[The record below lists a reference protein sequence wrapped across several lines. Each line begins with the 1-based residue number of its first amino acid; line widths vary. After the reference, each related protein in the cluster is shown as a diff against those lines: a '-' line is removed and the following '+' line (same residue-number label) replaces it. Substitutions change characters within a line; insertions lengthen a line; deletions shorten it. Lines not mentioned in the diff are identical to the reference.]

1 MILFSISC
9 KLPDM
14 NLDLLKKIVEAP
26 GAPGHEK
33 PVRDVVIDAVKDYVD
48 EYHVDRMGNLIVRKK
63 GKGPRV
69 MAAAH
74 LDEISLIT
82 TNVDSNGFIRF
93 STLGGFDPETLITQR
108 VLVHGKETFP
118 GVIGN
123 KPIHIQSDTEKKSKS
138 KLSSLFIDVGLKPEK
153 VKELIPDGTP
163 VTRDKDLIVMGD
175 CISTKSLDNRVSVYI
190 LVEALKLAESS
201 NSEFYGVFTVQEEV
215 GVRGARVAAHA
226 IQPEIGIA
234 LDVTLAND
242 LPGVSDHEKC
252 TTLGEGIGI
261 KVMDKSIIC
270 TPSLVTYLE
279 QLAAKN
285 NIPYQREVLTAGGT
299 DTSAMQYLMG
309 IGSHVT
315 SISCPTRY
323 IHSTVETC
331 AISDIEAGIKLT
343 TATIEQI
350 GSYTFE

>member
-1 MILFSISC
+1 M
-9 KLPDM
+9 DTE
-14 NLDLLKKIVEAP
+14 LLNQIIETP

-33 PVRDVVIDAVKDYVD
+33 PIRDLVISLVKDHVD
-48 EYHVDRMGNLIVRKK
+48 ELHTDRMGNLIARKK
-63 GKGPRV
+63 GGGPKV

-82 TNVDSNGFIRF
+82 THVDSKGFIRF

-108 VLVHGKETFP
+108 VWVHGKEKLP
-118 GVIGN
+118 GVIGT
-123 KPIHIQSDTEKKSKS
+123 KPVHIQSDEEKKSKS
-138 KLSSLFIDVGLKPEK
+138 KLSDLFIDVGYKEKK
-153 VKELIPDGTP
+153 VKNLVPDGT
-163 VTRDKDLIVMGD
+163 VITRDRDLRIMGD
-175 CISTKSLDNRVSVYI
+175 CISSKSLDNRISVFI
-190 LVEALKLAESS
+190 LVKALMESKKS
-201 NSEFYGVFTVQEEV
+201 NADFYAVFTVQEEV
-215 GVRGARVAAHA
+215 GIRGARVAAQA
-226 IQPEIGIA
+226 IQPEIGIN

-252 TTLGEGIGI
+252 TVLGEGIGI

-270 TPSLVTYLE
+270 TPSLVAFLE
-279 QLAAKN
+279 QIAEN
-285 NIPYQREVLTAGGT
+285 ESIPHQKEVLTAGGT

-331 AISDIEAGIKLT
+331 AVSDIKAGIELT
-343 TATIEQI
+343 KACIEQI
-350 GSYTFE
+350 GSYPFK